1 MGHDGQTIAD
11 SAIESPISR
20 RLTVARSW
28 PEFFCEGMRWVFISA
43 RVCALGARRYEFVE
57 QAHRQ
62 ALTHLRHRGVR
73 AAAASHRNPRGG
85 CRADFHPVQVHLDGT
100 VSCRYQG
107 DVDREAGGCTTR

>member
-73 AAAASHRNPRGG
+73 AAAASHRNLPGRMPR
-85 CRADFHPVQVHLDGT
+85 RLSSRSSTFRRNRI
-100 VSCRYQG
+100 VSLSRG
-107 DVDREAGGCTTR
+107 R